1 MVVKTNVNMSY
12 ATDSVSS
19 LILKDVAKL
28 AGVPV
33 QEFIVKCDSL
43 CGTTVGPLLCT
54 NTGIKTVDIGI
65 GQLSMHSIRE
75 SCGVTDVYYYYKL
88 MMGFYTDYE
97 KVDKTFLAH

>member
-1 MVVKTNVNMSY
+1 MKTNVNMSY

-19 LILKDVAKL
+19 LFFKEIAKR
-28 AGVPV
+28 GKVPV
-33 QEFIVKCDSL
+33 QEFIVKCDSP

-75 SCGVTDVYYYYKL
+75 TCASTDVLYYYQL
-88 MMGFYTDYE
+88 M
-97 KVDKTFLAH
+97 KTFFMEYSKMDIALLDC

>member
-1 MVVKTNVNMSY
+1 MLKTNANMSY
-12 ATDSVSS
+12 ATDAVSG
-19 LILKDVAKL
+19 LILQEIAKR

-33 QEFIVKCDSL
+33 QQFVVKCDSL

-75 SCGVTDVYYYYKL
+75 MCGTTDVLYYYRL
-88 MMGFYTDYE
+88 MLSFYSEFAKIDTSIMNC
-97 KVDKTFLAH
+97 